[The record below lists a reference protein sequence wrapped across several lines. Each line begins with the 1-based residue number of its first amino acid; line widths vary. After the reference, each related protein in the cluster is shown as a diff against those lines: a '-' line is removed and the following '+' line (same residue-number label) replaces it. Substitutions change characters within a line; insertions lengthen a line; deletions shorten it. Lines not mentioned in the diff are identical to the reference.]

1 MHNTIEVQ
9 VKSVKSEAL
18 AINSY
23 ELVPVRAGEELPAFA
38 AGAHIDL
45 QLPAGLVR
53 SFSILNSQN
62 ERNRYVIAVAK
73 DPASRGGSRY
83 IYTSLHAGDTLRI
96 SQPKNNFPLAEGAKH
111 SLFVAGGI
119 GITPL
124 RCMVQRLQD
133 LGRSWELWYCIR
145 TREHAAFMDDLRSL
159 GPDAEQRVHFN
170 FDHEP
175 GGKILDLV
183 PLVAS
188 AAPGTHL
195 YCCGPLPMLA
205 AFESAAASRPPEEIH
220 VEYFSAKE
228 APAASGGFTVVLAR
242 SGKTVFVPDGKT
254 ILDAILDLGIDTP
267 YSCMEG
273 TCGECQTEVLEGIPD
288 HRDVFLTKQDHAENK
303 KMMICCSGAK
313 TEKLV
318 LNI

>member
-1 MHNTIEVQ
+1 MHNTIEAQ
-9 VKSVKSEAL
+9 VKSVRTEAL
-18 AINSY
+18 GINSY
-23 ELVPVRAGEELPAFA
+23 ELVPTQSGGELPAFA

-45 QLPAGLVR
+45 QLPGGMVR
-53 SFSILNSQN
+53 SFSLLNPQN
-62 ERNRYVIAVAK
+62 ERNRYVIAVAR
-73 DPASRGGSRY
+73 DAASRGGSRY
-83 IYTSLHAGDTLRI
+83 IHDSVHAGTALRI
-96 SQPKNNFPLAEGAKH
+96 SQPKNNFPLAEEARH
-111 SLFVAGGI
+111 SLFIAGGI

-124 RCMVQRLQD
+124 WCMIQRLQD

-145 TREHAAFMDDLRSL
+145 TREHAAFMNELRGL
-159 GPDAEQRVHFN
+159 PEGEKRVHFN

-175 GGKILDLV
+175 GGKILDLG

-195 YCCGPLPMLA
+195 YSCGPLPMLA
-205 AFESAAASRPPEEIH
+205 AFESAAASRPPEAVH

-228 APAASGGFTVVLAR
+228 APAAGGGFTVVMAR

-254 ILDAILDLGIDTP
+254 ILDTILDLGIDTP

-273 TCGECQTEVLEGIPD
+273 TCGECQTEVLEGTPD
-288 HRDVFLTKQDHAENK
+288 HRDVFLTKQDHAANK

-313 TEKLV
+313 TDKLV